1 MEVTKKLS
9 VSASS
14 GGSFKYKGNPEIEK
28 KTTSSG
34 GEVKPIGN

>member
-9 VSASS
+9 ASASS
-14 GGSFKYKGNPEIEK
+14 GGSFKYKGNPTIEK

-34 GEVKPIGN
+34 GEVKAMDN